1 MTNFDLSRD
10 YLNRCRARLG
20 AIDYLLSQD
29 SFADVVRETQ
39 EAVELMLKGVLRHC
53 QIDPPHWHDVSSI
66 LEEEKA
72 VLPPGIAAEL
82 ERIQKLSKT
91 LRKERELA
99 FYGDDDFI
107 PGREYDR
114 EIAEKFITEAKWL
127 FALVSKELS
136 G

>member
-10 YLNRCRARLG
+10 YLKRCRARLG
-20 AIDYLLSQD
+20 AIDYLFSQD
-29 SFADVVRETQ
+29 SFADVVRECQ
-39 EAVELMLKGVLRHC
+39 EAVELMLKGLLRHC

-72 VLPPGIAAEL
+72 VLPPRIAADL
-82 ERIQKLSKT
+82 KRIQKLSKA
-91 LRKERELA
+91 LRKERELS

-107 PGREYDR
+107 PGLEYDR
-114 EIAEKFITEAKWL
+114 EVAEKFLTEAKWL
-127 FALVSKELS
+127 LTVISKELD